1 LVFEFEFA
9 VDGGAVKAR
18 ETRSSP
24 ALPIRSGPVKRWW
37 LDRSVRVKGMIV
49 VAAPLIALIAVTSA
63 NLVLQSNERQERS
76 AAMTANAVNTA
87 AQQIMTDAM
96 NAETGVRGYAVTGDP
111 QFLQP
116 YNMSLAR
123 LGRDQ
128 DAFSAAAVAEGDSPG
143 ERRAAAAMTKEMAE
157 LAGLRSEISGGVSG
171 AALKPTLT
179 NGKNTMDALR
189 SQIAALA
196 NGPAAVA
203 LAGRGEITELES
215 VIDAVTIAGLVLG
228 LLAGLIGVALF
239 TSGISGRITVAAA
252 NAGRLGEGQPLEAV
266 PDANDEL
273 GRLADSLERAEEV
286 LASRTDDLVTARD
299 EAVRATHAKN
309 AFLSSTSHELRTP
322 LNAVLGFAQLL
333 QLSDLEEEDQDA
345 VERIL
350 AAGRH
355 LLALINELIDIARIE
370 SGEFSLSV
378 EPVTVPPVVEET
390 CQLVAPLAAD
400 RSIMISRLCSS
411 SGLAV
416 SADRQRLSQV
426 LVNLLSNAIKYN
438 RAGGT
443 ITITCQAVGPGE
455 VSLSVADTGH
465 GIPAADLGRI
475 FDPFERLGA
484 EQTAVEGTGIGLP
497 LARAFAEAMHG
508 HLTAAS
514 VVGEGTTFTLT
525 LPRTQDMAEAP
536 ADHPMSLQPAG
547 PDAPTAT
554 CTRVLYIEDNP
565 SNIEVVTRFIKTRPG
580 MRLESV
586 TSGEAG
592 LEAATRDIPDLILLD
607 LHLPGLHG
615 DAVLA
620 RLRDSP
626 ATAGIPVAVLSAE
639 AAPAVIRNL
648 RASGVTAY
656 LTKPLDLAELGRLLD
671 SVAAVQQNQVGP
683 TSRTE
688 PAP

>member
-1 LVFEFEFA
+1 
-9 VDGGAVKAR
+9 VKAR
-18 ETRSSP
+18 QTRSSA
-24 ALPIRSGPVKRWW
+24 ALPVRSGPVKRWW

-49 VAAPLIALIAVTSA
+49 VAGPLTALIAVSSA
-63 NLVLQSNERQERS
+63 SLVLQYNERQERS
-76 AAMTANAVNTA
+76 VAVTASAVNTS
-87 AQQIMTDAM
+87 AQQVLSDAV
-96 NAETGVRGYAVTGDP
+96 NAEAGVRGYAATGNP

-123 LGRDQ
+123 LGGDSH
-128 DAFSAAAVAEGDSPG
+128 AFSAAAVAQRDSHG
-143 ERRAAAAMTKEMAE
+143 ERIVLATLSKEMAE
-157 LAGLRSEISGGVSG
+157 LARLRAEVSEGVSV
-171 AALKPTLT
+171 AALKPALDD
-179 NGKNTMDALR
+179 GKQIMDALR

-196 NGPAAVA
+196 SGPAAIA
-203 LAGRGEITELES
+203 LGGRGNISELES
-215 VIDAVTIAGLVLG
+215 VIEVVSIVGLALG
-228 LLAGLIGVALF
+228 LLAGLVGVALF
-239 TSGISGRITVAAA
+239 TSGISGRVAVAAA
-252 NAGRLGEGQPLEAV
+252 NAGRLGEGQPLEPA

-286 LASRTDDLVTARD
+286 LASRTEELVTARD
-299 EAVRATHAKN
+299 EAVTATHAKN
-309 AFLSSTSHELRTP
+309 TFLSSTSHELRTP

-333 QLSDLEEEDQDA
+333 QLSDLDEEDQDA
-345 VERIL
+345 VERII

-378 EPVTVPPVVEET
+378 EPVSLAPVVEET

-400 RSIMISRLCSS
+400 RSITISQQCSS

-443 ITITCQAVGPGE
+443 ITITCQSVGPGE
-455 VSLSVADTGH
+455 VSVSVADTGQ
-465 GIPAADLGRI
+465 GISAADLGRV
-475 FDPFERLGA
+475 FDPFERLGV

-508 HLTAAS
+508 RLTAAS
-514 VVGEGTTFTLT
+514 AVGEGTTFTLT
-525 LPRTQDMAEAP
+525 LPRAQDMAQAP
-536 ADHPMSLQPAG
+536 ADRPMSLQPG
-547 PDAPTAT
+547 RPGAPPG
-554 CTRVLYIEDNP
+554 TRTRILYIEDNP
-565 SNIEVVTRFIKTRPG
+565 ANIEVVTRFVKTRPG

-586 TSGEAG
+586 TSGQAG
-592 LEAATRDIPDLILLD
+592 LEAVTRDIPDLILLD

-615 DAVLA
+615 DEVLS

-626 ATAGIPVAVLSAE
+626 ATAGIPVAILSAE
-639 AAPAVIRNL
+639 AAPTVIRRL
-648 RASGVTAY
+648 RASGVIAY

-671 SVAAVQQNQVGP
+671 SVAAEQQNRAGP
-683 TSRTE
+683 TSRPE
-688 PAP
+688 SAP